1 MNGAEELETMD
12 QSNHYPMQS
21 DLTRHSY
28 SPPQA
33 TSAFKLDEGFSEDIR
48 SQDEGGQVGLS
59 ASAPRFEE
67 WVMAQSEE
75 ARAGKF
81 TKFTK
86 FGKGF
91 LCANA
96 IYCNSSCN
104 TRLLTLLI

>member
-1 MNGAEELETMD
+1 MD
-12 QSNHYPMQS
+12 QNNHYPMQS

-28 SPPQA
+28 SPPRA
-33 TSAFKLDEGFSEDIR
+33 TSTFKLDEGFSEDIR

-81 TKFTK
+81 TKF
-86 FGKGF
+86 GKVP
-91 LCANA
+91 CPNA
-96 IYCNSSCN
+96 MYCNSSCN
-104 TRLLTLLI
+104 IRLLTLLV

>member
-1 MNGAEELETMD
+1 MD
-12 QSNHYPMQS
+12 QNNHYPMQS

-81 TKFTK
+81 TKF
-86 FGKGF
+86 GKVSLSEW
-91 LCANA
+91 LCIA
-96 IYCNSSCN
+96 IPSCN
-104 TRLLTLLI
+104 TRLLTLLV

>member
-1 MNGAEELETMD
+1 VNGAEEFETMD
-12 QSNHYPMQS
+12 QNNHYPIQS

-28 SPPQA
+28 SPPRA

-59 ASAPRFEE
+59 APAPRFEE

-81 TKFTK
+81 HEVL
-86 FGKGF
+86 GGF
-91 LCANA
+91 LACVLCIAVP
-96 IYCNSSCN
+96 
-104 TRLLTLLI
+104 LTTPDC

>member
-33 TSAFKLDEGFSEDIR
+33 TSTFKLDEGFSEDIR
-48 SQDEGGQVGLS
+48 SQDEGGQAGLS

-81 TKFTK
+81 MKFEK
-86 FGKGF
+86 VS
-91 LCANA
+91 CSNA
-96 IYCNSSCN
+96 MYCNSSCN
-104 TRLLTLLI
+104 TRLLTLLV

>member
-1 MNGAEELETMD
+1 MNGAGELETMD
-12 QSNHYPMQS
+12 QNNHYPMQS

-81 TKFTK
+81 TKF
-86 FGKGF
+86 GKVF